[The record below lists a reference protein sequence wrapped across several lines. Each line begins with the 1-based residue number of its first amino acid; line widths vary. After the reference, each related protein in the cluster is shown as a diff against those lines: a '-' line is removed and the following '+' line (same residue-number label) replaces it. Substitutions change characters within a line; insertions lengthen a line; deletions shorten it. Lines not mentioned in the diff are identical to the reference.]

1 MLRLFYLLKPY
12 RIPLSAVFVVIFA
25 QVMGDLYL
33 PNLMSDIVNKGI
45 TNSDVNYIISTGFRM
60 LLVACGSSLSAIVAS
75 YLSSHIAIGFSEDLR
90 QLIFTRVS
98 RFSLYEFDK
107 IGTPSLVTRSTN
119 DVMQIQNVLIMIQR
133 MMLTAPF
140 TAVGGMILAL
150 QKDKGMAWIILVAI
164 PVLGIFIGVIAAK
177 GFPLF
182 QSIQKKIDGLN
193 LLLRE
198 NLTGI
203 RVIRAFNKNEFEIKR
218 FRERNQDLMET
229 SVRVNKIFAVLFPLM
244 MLIMNFTMIAILW
257 FGSHRVDRGLSN
269 IGDMMAFM
277 QYGMLILS
285 SFIMA
290 SIMFIMIP
298 RAQASANRINEVLD
312 INPEIYD
319 PPSPQIPKSE
329 KKGYLEFR
337 NVSFSYHGAESPAV
351 ENLSFTAGPGETTAI
366 IGSTGSGKSTLIS
379 LIPRFYDIDSGS
391 ILLDDLDI
399 RQMTQKELHSRIGI
413 VPQKAV
419 LFTGTVAENIRYG
432 LKDATLDEVRQ
443 AAETAQALDFIE
455 KMEGGFDSVISQ
467 GGTNVSGGQKQRL
480 SIARALIKKPEIY
493 IFDDSF
499 SALDFKTDARLR
511 RALKKETREAA
522 VIIVGQRVASI
533 MDADRIIVL
542 DEGKIAGMGTHN
554 ELYESCRVYQEIVSS
569 QMSKEELS

>member
-182 QSIQKKIDGLN
+182 QSIQKKN
-193 LLLRE
+193 
-198 NLTGI
+198 
-203 RVIRAFNKNEFEIKR
+203 
-218 FRERNQDLMET
+218 
-229 SVRVNKIFAVLFPLM
+229 
-244 MLIMNFTMIAILW
+244 
-257 FGSHRVDRGLSN
+257 
-269 IGDMMAFM
+269 
-277 QYGMLILS
+277 
-285 SFIMA
+285 
-290 SIMFIMIP
+290 
-298 RAQASANRINEVLD
+298 
-312 INPEIYD
+312 
-319 PPSPQIPKSE
+319 
-329 KKGYLEFR
+329 
-337 NVSFSYHGAESPAV
+337 
-351 ENLSFTAGPGETTAI
+351 
-366 IGSTGSGKSTLIS
+366 
-379 LIPRFYDIDSGS
+379 
-391 ILLDDLDI
+391 
-399 RQMTQKELHSRIGI
+399 
-413 VPQKAV
+413 
-419 LFTGTVAENIRYG
+419 
-432 LKDATLDEVRQ
+432 
-443 AAETAQALDFIE
+443 
-455 KMEGGFDSVISQ
+455 
-467 GGTNVSGGQKQRL
+467 
-480 SIARALIKKPEIY
+480 
-493 IFDDSF
+493 
-499 SALDFKTDARLR
+499 
-511 RALKKETREAA
+511 
-522 VIIVGQRVASI
+522 
-533 MDADRIIVL
+533 
-542 DEGKIAGMGTHN
+542 
-554 ELYESCRVYQEIVSS
+554 
-569 QMSKEELS
+569 

>member
-499 SALDFKTDARLR
+499 SALDFKT
-511 RALKKETREAA
+511 
-522 VIIVGQRVASI
+522 
-533 MDADRIIVL
+533 
-542 DEGKIAGMGTHN
+542 
-554 ELYESCRVYQEIVSS
+554 
-569 QMSKEELS
+569 